1 MASGIPSFEMVFNLN
16 SMGSPSPSAEFL
28 FGASDLPDQ
37 HEHRIIKFIHD
48 ALLQRNDRIVCNVDL
63 LGAHFRTALG
73 DVAQT
78 DAKLIL
84 QHLGATSSRE
94 DAFRA
99 PPPARKTVVP
109 RTAPSFHA
117 HGERGTHSG

>member
-73 DVAQT
+73 VVAQT

-84 QHLGATSSRE
+84 QHLGARLRVE
-94 DAFRA
+94 RMHFE
-99 PPPARKTVVP
+99 P
-109 RTAPSFHA
+109 RHPHEKSWSP
-117 HGERGTHSG
+117 ELL